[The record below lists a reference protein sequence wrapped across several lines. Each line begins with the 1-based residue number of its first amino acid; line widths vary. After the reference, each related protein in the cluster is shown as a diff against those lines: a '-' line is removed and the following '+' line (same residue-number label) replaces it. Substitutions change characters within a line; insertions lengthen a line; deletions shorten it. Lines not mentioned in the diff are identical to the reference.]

1 MARVQITV
9 RALADLERL
18 FDFLAEHNP
27 KLARER
33 MLSVR
38 RAFELLAD
46 HPLLGRQAEDGRR
59 ELILSRG
66 RFGYVAKYRWVP
78 AEDMNVASFARNRL
92 FSSSGSAFPCGFDSH
107 RPRHFSLSGMSPRC
121 PWIRISL
128 APPDSGARP
137 AMMSAHV
144 RRRPGPG
151 CNAPAGG

>member
-33 MLSVR
+33 ILSVR

-46 HPLLGRQAEDGRR
+46 HPLLGRQVEDGRR

-78 AEDMNVASFARNRL
+78 AEDVILILAV
-92 FSSSGSAFPCGFDSH
+92 
-107 RPRHFSLSGMSPRC
+107 RHQLE
-121 PWIRISL
+121 
-128 APPDSGARP
+128 
-137 AMMSAHV
+137 
-144 RRRPGPG
+144 
-151 CNAPAGG
+151 AGYKEE

>member
-18 FDFLAEHNP
+18 FDFLAKHNP

-38 RAFELLAD
+38 RALELLAD
-46 HPLLGRQAEDGRR
+46 HPLLGRQAEDGRG

-78 AEDMNVASFARNRL
+78 AEDVIL
-92 FSSSGSAFPCGFDSH
+92 ILTV
-107 RPRHFSLSGMSPRC
+107 RHQLE
-121 PWIRISL
+121 
-128 APPDSGARP
+128 
-137 AMMSAHV
+137 
-144 RRRPGPG
+144 
-151 CNAPAGG
+151 AGYKEE

>member
-38 RAFELLAD
+38 RALELLAD
-46 HPLLGRQAEDGRR
+46 HPLLGRQAEDGRH

-78 AEDMNVASFARNRL
+78 AEDVILILAV
-92 FSSSGSAFPCGFDSH
+92 
-107 RPRHFSLSGMSPRC
+107 RHQLE
-121 PWIRISL
+121 
-128 APPDSGARP
+128 
-137 AMMSAHV
+137 
-144 RRRPGPG
+144 
-151 CNAPAGG
+151 AGYKEE

>member
-18 FDFLAEHNP
+18 FDFLAKHNL

-38 RAFELLAD
+38 RALELLAD

-78 AEDMNVASFARNRL
+78 AEDVILVLAV
-92 FSSSGSAFPCGFDSH
+92 
-107 RPRHFSLSGMSPRC
+107 RHQLE
-121 PWIRISL
+121 
-128 APPDSGARP
+128 
-137 AMMSAHV
+137 
-144 RRRPGPG
+144 
-151 CNAPAGG
+151 AGYKEE